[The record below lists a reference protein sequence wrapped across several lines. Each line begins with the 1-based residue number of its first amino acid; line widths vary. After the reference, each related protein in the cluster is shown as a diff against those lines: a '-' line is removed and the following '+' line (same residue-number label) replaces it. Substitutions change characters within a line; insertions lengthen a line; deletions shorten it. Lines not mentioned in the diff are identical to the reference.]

1 MPMNIDPDAARVPH
15 NVAFNEDFDGKG
27 IAVNLMQINPKASLV
42 KLLKSTTDSFGI

>member
-1 MPMNIDPDAARVPH
+1 MKIGPNGASPTH

-27 IAVNLMQINPKASLV
+27 IVVNLMQINPKASLA

>member
-1 MPMNIDPDAARVPH
+1 MKIGPLRARVPQ
-15 NVAFNEDFDGKG
+15 NVAVNEDFDGKG